1 MRPMVAVLSRNFK
14 PDAGGGEKYAVSVT
28 RRLAK
33 DFNIHIFSQD
43 YDQIDNVNFH
53 PVPTILKRPRWI
65 NLLWFNLYT
74 WVKCR
79 KFPIIHS
86 HEMVPFANITTA
98 HVRCSTPDF
107 NQYRGIRRA
116 IKKVRFFTSIRKL
129 VYLWLEKNQLKP
141 NKNRKIVV
149 VSEMLRKNINNVYHF
164 DTRKYATITPGID
177 QPAAISQ
184 KMARKTLNLSDRYN
198 YLLLATNDFISKGL
212 ETAIKSLTLLPDNIH
227 LIVAG
232 NDTPENFIKQ
242 AKSLGVLHRVQFIGS
257 RKDMGTVYSASDIL
271 IHPTTFDTYG
281 MVALEAM
288 SYGKPVII
296 SNKEYCGISH
306 ELENIATLLKNPKDH
321 HEISRSVQMI
331 ISSTKYKNSLI
342 KNGLIFTNKKKWSTI
357 SNHYRNIYNDL
368 VFQKK

>member
-149 VSEMLRKNINNVYHF
+149 VSEMLRENINNVYHL
-164 DTRKYATITPGID
+164 DTSKYSIITPGID
-177 QPAAISQ
+177 QPITIDQ
-184 KMARKTLNLSDRYN
+184 KTARKTLNLSEKYN

-212 ETAIKSLTLLPDNIH
+212 GTILKSLTLLPENIH

-232 NDTPENFIKQ
+232 NDNPETFVKL
-242 AKSLGVLHRVQFIGS
+242 AKSLEVLHRVKFIGA
-257 RKDMGTVYSASDIL
+257 RKDMEVVYSASDIL

-288 SYGKPVII
+288 SYSKPVII
-296 SNKEYCGISH
+296 SDKKYCGVSH
-306 ELENIATLLKNPKDH
+306 ELENSAALLNNPKDH
-321 HEISRSVQMI
+321 YEISRLVQTI
-331 ISSTKYKNSLI
+331 ISSAQYKSTLINNGLAFTENKTWDQISNQYKDLYNALLI
-342 KNGLIFTNKKKWSTI
+342 KAS
-357 SNHYRNIYNDL
+357 
-368 VFQKK
+368 